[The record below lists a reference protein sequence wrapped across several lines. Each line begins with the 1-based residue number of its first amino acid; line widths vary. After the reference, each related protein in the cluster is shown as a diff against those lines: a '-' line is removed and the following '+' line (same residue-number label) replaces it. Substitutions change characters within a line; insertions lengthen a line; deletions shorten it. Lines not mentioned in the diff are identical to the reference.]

1 MAKILKIV
9 AKTFGIL
16 FEWLLIAII
25 IFAFLIRTPQVQTNL
40 AQKAAAFLSE
50 ELKTTVKVDKV
61 EIVFLDKVALKGV
74 LILDLKKD
82 SILYSKEILLT
93 IDKLDL
99 NKNKFIFGR
108 AALSDGSVNINKS
121 KTDGTFNFQFIADYF
136 ASDSKTKSKPATLVF
151 KEIAL
156 QNFNL
161 KYDDFRK
168 SQLAFGLDYDHLNI
182 KEFSLNVNSFEIADE
197 NISFHLNDLK
207 LKEQCGLD
215 INKFES
221 AVIISSNGIRLS
233 KTHLKTPET
242 KLNFSK
248 LYLLYE
254 DWEDFDDFVDKVKF
268 DVKILPSSVSLKDV
282 SYFAPDIEGMDS
294 KLMLSGNLSETVK
307 SLNISNLD
315 LRFGKR
321 NIIQGDFILPDF
333 RKEGN
338 AQLNENLRYAYI
350 NLNDLE
356 KFNLPKGTKNLSFDK
371 PLSNFVFAE
380 ISNLKTT
387 GKLND
392 FKLIIQNIN
401 TEIGSI
407 SLDNYLKIQ
416 NTSDGISFSPVKIDS
431 SLLNITNFNI
441 AKLID
446 NSNFGVVN
454 GKVNLNGLIP
464 NDGGILLENI
474 DANLNRFDFSQYAY
488 TGISIKNGSFKNDI
502 IDASLKLDDPNIKLT
517 YNGKVSIG
525 EIQKFDVKL
534 DIQDAMLSALG
545 FTNGGN
551 IKFSTGLSCNLEGSS
566 LDRIKGDINADSI
579 SYSEESKN
587 LKVPSLKLT
596 LDRKT
601 EGDDIKIVSTLLNAS
616 INGKINYETVIN
628 DFLAELAVVF
638 PSLITSEKNRIK
650 GKSNFEFEIKTGDL
664 TELLNIFVPDLKIKI
679 DTKLSGNYNSEQSN
693 LRADL
698 TSDYIEYQDI
708 KINDLKCNQT
718 ISPFGIIG
726 NYSLTELKYSDSLK
740 FSNVLFSVDGMNGIL
755 NSKLTWDPNTK
766 NYSSIEWKTIVLDQ
780 DLFNFQLKPSFFS
793 LNGLQW
799 KIQNESDVELSSNDL
814 HVSNFH
820 LSRDKQSIQIN
831 GCLSRNDND
840 KLKLDV
846 QQLDLEEL
854 SQLLGLE
861 TELSG
866 KFSGWSEISNPY
878 TNFNY
883 MGDARIENFFV
894 DKEEI
899 GNIQVMSDWNAKRES
914 VILNGELEY
923 KNQRT
928 FDFTGNYDLKNDL
941 LDMFL
946 NFENTDIQFANAFL
960 DPSLVRDIKG
970 KINGKIR
977 LKGSPSQPELDGKL
991 KLNQGSALVELLGV
1005 KYSINGD
1012 IDIDKDAF
1020 LINTLPVKDEEGNT
1034 AALIGSINHNN
1045 FSDWNFDLQFNFEDD
1060 LFKRPLKS
1068 GMPVPLERFM
1078 VLKTKYKEGDVYYG
1092 TAYARGYA
1100 NIEGTDKSIAV
1111 TVEVETK
1118 ENTQIYFPMYGVSE
1132 LKENEDF
1139 ITIIDK
1145 ASRNKVKEEKI
1156 DLSGVDL
1163 DMKFKVNQ
1171 NAKMNLIF
1179 NELTHDEIIA
1189 NGKGEINLKLDQ
1201 LNNIFLEGTY
1211 TILEGSKYNFTMVG
1225 LTKPFE
1231 IEKGSTIKWSGSPY
1245 NADININTFV
1255 NLKKVS
1261 ILELS
1266 PELMDNSLANQE
1278 VNCYLKLNETLLN
1291 PSISFDIQAPRAPE
1305 TGKALIRRVTSEN
1318 DELNRQF
1325 FSLLIASKFQPLKG
1339 SISAGGSA
1347 ALDLLESQINAALS
1361 NMTENYKLNVNYG
1374 EEKTFGEK
1382 SFEVGFKKG
1391 ILNERVI
1398 ISSSIGVESKNASGD
1413 GSSSTATNGA
1423 SKSNALIGDVN
1434 IEYIINKKGTFRMNI
1449 FNKSNTNSINEKA
1462 GAFTQGAGIS
1472 YMEEFNNWNDFE
1484 LIQYGLDL
1492 FRKEDKKKYK
1502 KKKNRTKIPMEGI
1515 NNGNAV
1521 TVPEKKQKTD

>member
-9 AKTFGIL
+9 AKTFGFL

-25 IFAFLIRTPQVQTNL
+25 VFAFVIRTPQVQTYL
-40 AQKAAAFLSE
+40 AQKAAVFLSD
-50 ELKTTVKVDKV
+50 ELNTTVKVDKV
-61 EIVFLDKVALKGV
+61 EIVFLDKVVLKGV

-82 SILYSKEILLT
+82 SILYSNEILLT

-99 NKNKFIFGR
+99 NKNKFVFGK
-108 AALSDGSVNINKS
+108 ATLTNGSVNINKS
-121 KTDGTFNFQFIADYF
+121 KDNGTFNFQFIADYF
-136 ASDSKTKSKPATLVF
+136 ASESKTKSKPTTLVF

-168 SQLAFGLDYDHLNI
+168 SQLAFGLDYDHVNL
-182 KEFSLNVNSFEIADE
+182 KELSVNVNSLEIADE
-197 NISFHLNDLK
+197 NISFQLNDLK
-207 LKEQCGLD
+207 LKEQCGLEID
-215 INKFES
+215 KFES
-221 AVIISSNGIRLS
+221 QVKISSSGIKLS
-233 KTHLKTPET
+233 KTHLKTPKT
-242 KLNFSK
+242 KLNLSK
-248 LYLLYE
+248 LYLLYRN
-254 DWEDFDDFVDKVKF
+254 WEDFDEFVDKVKF
-268 DVKILPSSVSLKDV
+268 DVRILPSSVSLIDV
-282 SYFAPDIEGMDS
+282 SYFAPDIQGMDS
-294 KLMLSGNLSETVK
+294 KLMLSGTIKEEVK

-321 NIIQGDFILPDF
+321 NIIKGDFILPDF
-333 RKEGN
+333 RKGEN
-338 AQLNENLRYAYI
+338 AQLNENLKYAYI
-350 NLNDLE
+350 NLNELE
-356 KFNLPKGTKNLSFDK
+356 RFNLPKGTKNLHFDK
-371 PLSNFVFAE
+371 PISNFVFAE
-380 ISNLKTT
+380 ISNLKTN
-387 GKLND
+387 GILRD
-392 FKLIIQNIN
+392 FNLIIKDLN
-401 TEIGSI
+401 TEIGSV
-407 SLDNYLKIQ
+407 SLENYLNIQ
-416 NTSDGISFSPVKIDS
+416 STNEGIAFSPVKKDS
-431 SLLNITNFNI
+431 SLVNIANFNL
-441 AKLID
+441 AKLIED
-446 NSNFGVVN
+446 SNFGFVN
-454 GKVNLNGLIP
+454 GKVKLNGMIP
-464 NDGGILLENI
+464 NDGDIMLENI
-474 DANLNRFDFSQYAY
+474 EAKMNRFDFSKYAY
-488 TGISIKNGSFKNDI
+488 SGITINNGSFKNDI
-502 IDASLKLDDPNIKLT
+502 IDADLKLDDPNVKLT
-517 YNGKVSIG
+517 YSGKVSIG
-525 EIQKFDVKL
+525 KNQKYDIKL
-534 DIQDAMLSALG
+534 DVQDAMLSALG
-545 FTNGGN
+545 FTKGDN
-551 IKFSTGLSCNLEGSS
+551 IKFSTGISCNLEGSS
-566 LDRIKGDINADSI
+566 LDNIKGNVNADYI
-579 SYSEESKN
+579 SYTEAANN
-587 LKVPSLKLT
+587 LKVPSLNVSLART
-596 LDRKT
+596 T
-601 EGDDIKIVSTLLNAS
+601 EGDDIKIISSLLNA
-616 INGKINYETVIN
+616 NVKGKINYETVIN
-628 DFLAELAVVF
+628 DFLSELAVVF
-638 PSLITSEKNRIK
+638 PSLIASEKTHIK

-664 TELLNIFVPDLKIKI
+664 TELLNIFVPDLKIKS
-679 DTKLSGNYNSEQSN
+679 DTKLSGNYNSERSN

-698 TSDYIEYQDI
+698 TSDYIAYQDL
-708 KINDLKCNQT
+708 KLNGLKCNQT

-726 NYSLTELKYSDSLK
+726 TYNLNELNYGDSLK
-740 FSNVLFSVDGMNGIL
+740 FSSVLFSVDGMNGIL

-766 NYSSIEWKTIVLDQ
+766 NYSSIEWKTIVLEQ
-780 DLFNFQLKPSFFS
+780 NSFNFQLKPSFFS

-799 KIQNESDVELSSNDL
+799 EIQNESDVDLSLNDL

-831 GCLSRNDND
+831 GCLSTNDND

-846 QQLDLEEL
+846 QQLDLSEL

-883 MGDARIENFFV
+883 MGDARIENLFLN
-894 DKEEI
+894 KEEI

-960 DPSLVRDIKG
+960 DPSLVKDIKG

-1012 IDIDKDAF
+1012 INIEKDAF
-1020 LINTLPVKDEEGNT
+1020 LLNTIPVKDEEGNT
-1034 AALIGSINHNN
+1034 AALIGSINHHN

-1100 NIEGTDKSIAV
+1100 NIEGTDKSVAV

-1132 LKENEDF
+1132 LKDNEDF

-1145 ASRNKVKEEKI
+1145 AARNKIKEDKI

-1189 NGKGEINLKLDQ
+1189 SGKGEINLKLDQ

-1413 GSSSTATNGA
+1413 GSSSTASNGA

-1434 IEYIINKKGTFRMNI
+1434 IEYIINKKGTFRINI

-1502 KKKNRTKIPMEGI
+1502 KKKNRTKIPIEGI
-1515 NNGNAV
+1515 NNGKAL